1 MRDGEENTPYY
12 KDKDKDVI
20 KEQEQSSE

>member
-12 KDKDKDVI
+12 KDKDVI